1 MSRLAPVV
9 LFLLRAAPAIAAEE
23 EHAASIGE
31 LTFPLINFLIFLY
44 LIKRFA
50 LPLVRDYF
58 KGRHTAIADAV
69 REANEAR
76 ERADA
81 LVRDYRNRLAQ
92 LGQEIQ
98 AIREALRADGEKE
111 KARLLAEA
119 DEVRARINADA
130 DFLADQ
136 EARLARQELRRE
148 IVGAARAAAEKLV
161 KDDLTAADQKR
172 IVSDFLSEVG
182 AAR

>member
-1 MSRLAPVV
+1 MSRLALAF

-23 EHAASIGE
+23 HAPSVGE
-31 LTFPLINFLIFLY
+31 LIFPLINFLIFLY

-50 LPLVRDYF
+50 LPLVRGYF
-58 KGRHTAIADAV
+58 KGRHAAIADAV

-76 ERADA
+76 ERADR
-81 LVRDYRNRLAQ
+81 LVRDYRNRLAK
-92 LGQEIQ
+92 LDQEIQ
-98 AIREALRADGEKE
+98 AIREALRSDGEKE
-111 KARLLAEA
+111 KAKLLAEA
-119 DEVRARINADA
+119 GEVRARIHADA
-130 DFLADQ
+130 GFLADQ

-161 KDDLTAADQKR
+161 KDNLTAADQER

>member
-1 MSRLAPVV
+1 MSRLGLAF
-9 LFLLRAAPAIAAEE
+9 LFLFRAAPAIAAEE
-23 EHAASIGE
+23 HAPSVGE
-31 LTFPLINFLIFLY
+31 LIFPLINFLIFLY

-76 ERADA
+76 ERAEA
-81 LVRDYRNRLAQ
+81 LVRDYRNRLAK
-92 LGQEIQ
+92 LDQEIQ

-111 KARLLAEA
+111 KAKLLAEA
-119 DEVRARINADA
+119 AEVRARINADA
-130 DFLADQ
+130 GFLADQ

-161 KDDLTAADQKR
+161 EDNLTAADQER